1 MGLSAA
7 VLLGLTGTGAAAH
20 SDVFDGAAEAGHFMA
35 LKMGQADKY
44 ICIHN
49 STADFGIFY
58 IFAAVYRNINIISS
72 L

>member
-7 VLLGLTGTGAAAH
+7 VLLGLACTGSAAH